1 LVTLVEDVA
10 IISAVAGILLAFFT
24 AMQLRHFEKHRN
36 VDISMKLFE
45 WAETDQLR
53 KAFKYMDKKYQFTN
67 YTEHK
72 KLEETDFEPSEYPV
86 EVMEFFEQV
95 GFLITKKFVDL
106 DVVADRLGHYII
118 LNWQRLQPWIE
129 GVRKETNDSS
139 YGEHFEH
146 LFNLTVNYQNK
157 HKPKK

>member
-24 AMQLRHFEKHRN
+24 AMQLRHLEKHRN

-67 YTEHK
+67 YVEHK
-72 KLEETDFEPSEYPV
+72 KLEEKDFEASEYPV

-118 LNWQRLQPWIE
+118 LNWQKLQPWIE
-129 GVRKETNDSS
+129 GVRKETNDPS
-139 YGEHFEH
+139 YGEHFEN

-157 HKPKK
+157 HRPKT